1 MLYYIQIYDDIIS
14 GFRKDLS
21 IFPDPETK
29 AGIEKII
36 TYYEGQKEARIG
48 EALVGLEADVERLR
62 LRLQQLGGGGAS
74 DIVNQAMSIIGSP

>member
-1 MLYYIQIYDDIIS
+1 MS
-14 GFRKDLS
+14 T
-21 IFPDPETK
+21 FPDPETK
-29 AGIEKII
+29 AAIQEII

-48 EALVGLEADVERLR
+48 EAIVGLEADVERLR